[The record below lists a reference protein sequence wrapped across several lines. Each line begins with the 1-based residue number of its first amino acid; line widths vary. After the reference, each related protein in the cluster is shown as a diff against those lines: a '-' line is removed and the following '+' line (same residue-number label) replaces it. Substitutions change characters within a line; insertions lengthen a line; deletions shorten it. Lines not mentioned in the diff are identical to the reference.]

1 MSHSRPTSA
10 RAKSG
15 KPGLRRE
22 GREAA
27 IQFLFQLDSHG
38 PDESAPDSDF
48 WRLRA
53 GTVDPEEP
61 DAVTPPPPTAPKA
74 KTFAEQLVHGVLSHR
89 VAIDALIV
97 KFARNYELQR
107 IAAVDRNILRLAIY
121 EMMHNLDVPPVVAI
135 NEAIEIAKKYGS
147 EESGR
152 FVNGILDRIRAEESV
167 PARPPRQNT
176 TKSA

>member
-1 MSHSRPTSA
+1 MSNPRPAASRS
-10 RAKSG
+10 KSG

-27 IQFLFQLDSHG
+27 VQFLFQLDSHG
-38 PDESAPDSDF
+38 PDEAAPDDDF

-53 GTVDPEEP
+53 GSVDPEEP
-61 DAVTPPPPTAPKA
+61 DATVQPPPTAPKA

-89 VAIDALIV
+89 ATIDALIV

-107 IAAVDRNILRLAIY
+107 IAAVDRNILRLAVY
-121 EMMHNLDVPPVVAI
+121 EMMHNLEVPPVVAI
-135 NEAIEIAKKYGS
+135 NEAIEIAKKFGS

-152 FVNGILDRIRAEESV
+152 FVNGILDRIRSDEAI
-167 PARPPRQNT
+167 PARPPRQT
-176 TKSA
+176 TPKPA